1 MLLFIIPVNTKK
13 DLMKLNIRNFNINHL
28 TYSEEDEEK
37 NSISRSNNF
46 NSMCL
51 GNNHIS
57 NSSNLPVTS
66 NNLLESNS
74 TL

>member
-1 MLLFIIPVNTKK
+1 LTL
-13 DLMKLNIRNFNINHL
+13 KLNIRNFNINHL
-28 TYSEEDEEK
+28 TYSKEFSKEDEEK

-57 NSSNLPVTS
+57 NSSNLSVTS

>member
-57 NSSNLPVTS
+57 NSSNLLVTS

>member
-51 GNNHIS
+51 GNNYIS
-57 NSSNLPVTS
+57 NSSNLFVTS
-66 NNLLESNS
+66 KDLLESNS